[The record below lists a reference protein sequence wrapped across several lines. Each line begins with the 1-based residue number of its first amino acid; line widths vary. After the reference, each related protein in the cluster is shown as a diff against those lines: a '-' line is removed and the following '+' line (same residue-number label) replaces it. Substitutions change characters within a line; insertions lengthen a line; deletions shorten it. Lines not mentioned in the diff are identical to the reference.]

1 MIEIDLPN
9 LSDFEANQIMGMIIH
24 RFINEDDEVESGIY
38 ALKVNMLN
46 KVLGTYGS
54 TLKDIFVSN
63 EDYYDLYDDI
73 IPRKLSSVYNRIT
86 LIEAADIYK
95 YLKHGIEFD
104 GMKNWT
110 SSSKVSKS
118 TGKS

>member
-1 MIEIDLPN
+1 
-9 LSDFEANQIMGMIIH
+9 
-24 RFINEDDEVESGIY
+24 
-38 ALKVNMLN
+38 MLN
-46 KVLGTYGS
+46 KILRTYGS

-63 EDYYDLYDDI
+63 EDYYNLYDDI
-73 IPRKLSSVYNRIT
+73 IPRKLSSVYNRTT

-110 SSSKVSKS
+110 PLSKVFKSTLRVKDLLDDNIDWTEKLNISIASIYCIWKCSSSRRR
-118 TGKS
+118 

>member
-1 MIEIDLPN
+1 
-9 LSDFEANQIMGMIIH
+9 
-24 RFINEDDEVESGIY
+24 
-38 ALKVNMLN
+38 MLN
-46 KVLGTYGS
+46 KVLGTDRS
-54 TLKDIFVSN
+54 TLKDIFVSD
-63 EDYYDLYDDI
+63 EDYYNLYDD
-73 IPRKLSSVYNRIT
+73 RKLSSVYNRTT

-110 SSSKVSKS
+110 SLSKVFKS